1 MSLKELKREME
12 TYEKAIAERK
22 NRLLRLD
29 DAESTP
35 EKFLEKTKLEM
46 EIRFLEQRLSELKVE
61 HDRRRKELESIYPSL
76 QKRYQLAVEEQW
88 NILRQI
94 NAKIEELDDLLQ
106 KLQRSVDR
114 IISEEGPQY
123 TNVCNDLDIPSHTRH
138 LLGLPHCL
146 IMIKRGGEQFK
157 TWWRDHEKS

>member
-1 MSLKELKREME
+1 MSLRELKREME
-12 TYEKAIAERK
+12 AYEKAIAERK

-35 EKFLEKTKLEM
+35 EKFLEKTNLEM
-46 EIRFLEQRLSELKVE
+46 EIRFLEQRLNEMKAE
-61 HDRRRKELESIYPSL
+61 YDRRRKDLEGIYPSL

-106 KLQRSVDR
+106 SLQRSVDR

-123 TNVCNDLDIPSHTRH
+123 TNVCNDLDIPFHTRH
-138 LLGLPHCL
+138 LLGLPYCL
-146 IMIKRGGEQFK
+146 IAIKRGVEQFK
-157 TWWRDHEKS
+157 TWWRDHEKI